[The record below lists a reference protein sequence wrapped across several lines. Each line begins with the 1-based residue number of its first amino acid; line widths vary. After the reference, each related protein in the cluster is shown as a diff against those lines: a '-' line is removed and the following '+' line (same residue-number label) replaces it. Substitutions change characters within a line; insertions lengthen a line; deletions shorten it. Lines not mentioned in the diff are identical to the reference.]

1 MAKIRGDVFPILNKK
16 AQRRAYLHG
25 CVLDMFGYL
34 LWKQKRNGEKRKM
47 CWATAYPMSGGFNF
61 LLVRDRY
68 HFPSIRK
75 DDYLVVH
82 RFTGIVANDLDCEF
96 RLTISLRNLARVLL
110 VWGTRVCRERATNEL
125 TRLSS
130 VPPWNDHVF
139 LRLVGGLLTSSDL
152 AKAAI
157 ALRAV
162 CRCYER

>member
-1 MAKIRGDVFPILNKK
+1 MAKIRGEVLPILNKG

-34 LWKQKRNGEKRKM
+34 LWKKKRDGETREM
-47 CWATAYPMSGGFNF
+47 YWTTAYPISGFFNF
-61 LLVRDRY
+61 LVVRDQ
-68 HFPSIRK
+68 FPRIRK
-75 DDYLVVH
+75 DDYPVV
-82 RFTGIVANDLDCEF
+82 RLFAEIVVANDLNIEF
-96 RLTISLRNLARVLL
+96 RTTISLHNLARVLL
-110 VWGTRVCRERATNEL
+110 VWGTRVCRERATKEL

-139 LRLVGGLLTSSDL
+139 LRLVVGLLTSSDL

-162 CRCYER
+162 